1 MSETLSAD
9 CLEAALKDDRIR
21 VILNNF
27 DSPLK
32 AILVLLPI

>member
-21 VILNNF
+21 VIFNV
-27 DSPLK
+27 SIPR
-32 AILVLLPI
+32 